1 MTNREKELEDALRQT
16 RDALVE
22 LMACS
27 VELMN
32 SRAAKGLYKQ
42 CHEALMASGKVLP
55 PQKEPVSKM
64 QLDAFI
70 GI

>member
-27 VELMN
+27 VEMMN

-42 CHEALMASGKVLP
+42 CHEALMASGKALP
-55 PQKEPVSKM
+55 PKNEPAPKM
-64 QLDAFI
+64 QLDPFV
-70 GI
+70 GF